1 MCFLFVLKSFSAPE
15 TKKLQFFSNNETII
29 DSECTTS
36 ILKSR
41 EYLMNA
47 CKLDEIFE
55 ILQANGDLI
64 QVVLQGDLNLAKD
77 MKLLEN
83 ISVVPDY

>member
-1 MCFLFVLKSFSAPE
+1 MTNKGFLVCFLSILKSFFTPE
-15 TKKLQFFSNNETII
+15 TKRLQLFSDNEAII

-41 EYLMNA
+41 KYFVNI
-47 CKLDEIFE
+47 CKPDEILE

-64 QVVLQGDLNLAKD
+64 QVVF
-77 MKLLEN
+77 
-83 ISVVPDY
+83 